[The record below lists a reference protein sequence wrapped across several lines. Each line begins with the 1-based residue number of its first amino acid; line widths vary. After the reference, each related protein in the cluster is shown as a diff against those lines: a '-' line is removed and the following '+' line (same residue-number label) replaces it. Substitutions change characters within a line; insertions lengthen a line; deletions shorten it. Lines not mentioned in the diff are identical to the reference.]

1 MMEEDF
7 FATLK
12 LKCGDEV
19 FAKVCASDEGDR
31 TLLLVSNPI
40 VVEEVKARGHLTG
53 FKFEPWLKTS
63 NEDLFILNLDDVL
76 TLSESE
82 NMEMIMFYKD
92 YVKKMNKTNH
102 TKLKKKM
109 GYITSVHEA
118 KESLE
123 KLYNSN
129 NSKESSN

>member
-7 FATLK
+7 YATVK
-12 LKCGDEV
+12 LKCGDEI
-19 FAKVCASDEGDR
+19 FAKICASDEGDR

-63 NEDLFILNLDDVL
+63 NEDLFIINLDDVL

-82 NMEMIMFYKD
+82 NMEMIMFYQD
-92 YVKKMNKTNH
+92 YIKKMNKSNL
-102 TKLKKKM
+102 TKLNKKM
-109 GYITSVHEA
+109 GYVSTVNDA
-118 KESLE
+118 KELLE
-123 KLYNSN
+123 NLYNLRPN
-129 NSKESSN
+129 

>member
-31 TLLLVSNPI
+31 SLLLVSNPI
-40 VVEEVKARGHLTG
+40 VVEEVKSRGHLTG

-63 NEDLFILNLDDVL
+63 NEDLFIINLDDVL

-92 YVKKMNKTNH
+92 YVKKMNKSNL
-102 TKLKKKM
+102 TKLNKKM
-109 GYITSVHEA
+109 GYVSSVNDA
-118 KESLE
+118 KELLE
-123 KLYNSN
+123 NLYKLKSN
-129 NSKESSN
+129 